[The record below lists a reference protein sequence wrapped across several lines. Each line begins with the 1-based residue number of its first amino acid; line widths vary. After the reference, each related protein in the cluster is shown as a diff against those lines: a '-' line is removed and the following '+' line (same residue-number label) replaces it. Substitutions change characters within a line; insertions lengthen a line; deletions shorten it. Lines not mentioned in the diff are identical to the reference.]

1 MSSKKKNLLYLSLF
15 LFLIFGCINENDL
28 SLEQRSYQLSKQ
40 IMCPI
45 CDGQTL
51 DQSQSQLSKDM
62 KNSILNLLDE
72 GKTNK
77 EIRDFFANRYGE
89 EVLASPPQKGFNI
102 FLWIVPSI
110 IFLTGIL
117 IYLHVHV
124 YAIIIQYSL
133 SKTIDI
139 D

>member
-1 MSSKKKNLLYLSLF
+1 
-15 LFLIFGCINENDL
+15 
-28 SLEQRSYQLSKQ
+28 
-40 IMCPI
+40 
-45 CDGQTL
+45 
-51 DQSQSQLSKDM
+51 M

-117 IYLHVHV
+117 IIFNAYKNMK
-124 YAIIIQYSL
+124 
-133 SKTIDI
+133 KTN
-139 D
+139 

>member
-45 CDGQTL
+45 CEGQTL

-102 FLWIVPSI
+102 FLWIVTSI

-117 IYLHVHV
+117 IIFNAYKNMK
-124 YAIIIQYSL
+124 
-133 SKTIDI
+133 KTN
-139 D
+139 

>member
-45 CDGQTL
+45 CEGQTL

-110 IFLTGIL
+110 IFLTCIL
-117 IYLHVHV
+117 FIFNAYK
-124 YAIIIQYSL
+124 YIK
-133 SKTIDI
+133 KTN
-139 D
+139 

>member
-1 MSSKKKNLLYLSLF
+1 MLICLVKKKNLLYLSLF

-45 CDGQTL
+45 CEGQTL

-117 IYLHVHV
+117 IIFNAYKNMK
-124 YAIIIQYSL
+124 
-133 SKTIDI
+133 KTN
-139 D
+139 

>member
-45 CDGQTL
+45 CEGQTL

-117 IYLHVHV
+117 IIFNAYKNMK
-124 YAIIIQYSL
+124 
-133 SKTIDI
+133 KTN
-139 D
+139 

>member
-1 MSSKKKNLLYLSLF
+1 MSSKKKILLYLSL
-15 LFLIFGCINENDL
+15 LPFLIFGCINENDL

-45 CDGQTL
+45 CEGQTL

-62 KNSILNLLDE
+62 KKAILNLLDE

-77 EIRDFFANRYGE
+77 EIRDFFANRYGD

-102 FLWIVPSI
+102 FLWIIPSI

-117 IYLHVHV
+117 IVFNAY
-124 YAIIIQYSL
+124 
-133 SKTIDI
+133 KNMKKN
-139 D
+139 

>member
-45 CDGQTL
+45 CEGQTL

-110 IFLTGIL
+110 IFLTGIF
-117 IYLHVHV
+117 
-124 YAIIIQYSL
+124 IIFNAYKNMK
-133 SKTIDI
+133 KTN
-139 D
+139 

>member
-28 SLEQRSYQLSKQ
+28 SLEQRSYKLSKQ

-117 IYLHVHV
+117 IIFNAYKNMK
-124 YAIIIQYSL
+124 
-133 SKTIDI
+133 KTN
-139 D
+139 

>member
-15 LFLIFGCINENDL
+15 PFLIFGCINENDL

-45 CDGQTL
+45 CEAQTL

-62 KNSILNLLDE
+62 KKTILNLLDE
-72 GKTNK
+72 GKTNE
-77 EIRDFFANRYGE
+77 EIRDFFTNRYGE
-89 EVLASPPQKGFNI
+89 EVLASPPQKGFNV

-117 IYLHVHV
+117 IIFNV
-124 YAIIIQYSL
+124 YKNMK
-133 SKTIDI
+133 KTN
-139 D
+139 

>member
-1 MSSKKKNLLYLSLF
+1 MSNKKKNLLYLSLF

-45 CDGQTL
+45 CEGQTL

-117 IYLHVHV
+117 IIFNAYKNMK
-124 YAIIIQYSL
+124 
-133 SKTIDI
+133 KTN
-139 D
+139 

>member
-45 CDGQTL
+45 CEGQTL

-62 KNSILNLLDE
+62 KNSILNLLRLISVAY
-72 GKTNK
+72 NK
-77 EIRDFFANRYGE
+77 
-89 EVLASPPQKGFNI
+89 
-102 FLWIVPSI
+102 
-110 IFLTGIL
+110 
-117 IYLHVHV
+117 
-124 YAIIIQYSL
+124 
-133 SKTIDI
+133 
-139 D
+139 

>member
-117 IYLHVHV
+117 IIFNAYKNMK
-124 YAIIIQYSL
+124 
-133 SKTIDI
+133 KTN
-139 D
+139 

>member
-1 MSSKKKNLLYLSLF
+1 MSNKKKNLLYLSLF
-15 LFLIFGCINENDL
+15 PFLIFGCINENDL

-45 CDGQTL
+45 CEGQTL

-62 KNSILNLLDE
+62 KISILNLLDE

-117 IYLHVHV
+117 IIFNAYKNMK
-124 YAIIIQYSL
+124 
-133 SKTIDI
+133 KTN
-139 D
+139 